1 MEAEAT
7 LARSVGVIL
16 LAMGHQPSIKIT
28 VGTVMG
34 VRDSYVYL
42 WYVEPRF
49 KMQFGTCQERS
60 HGKKLALPLAGSVG
74 TTAAL
79 LAGGSVL
86 EGEV

>member
-1 MEAEAT
+1 
-7 LARSVGVIL
+7 
-16 LAMGHQPSIKIT
+16 MGHQPSIKIT